1 MAKVE
6 DQDEGPAA
14 TPRDDQNVSRVF
26 IPCPVCQAPIELPA
40 GELPKRLV
48 CGNCDAVLER

>member
-6 DQDEGPAA
+6 DQDEGPA

>member
-6 DQDEGPAA
+6 DEDEGR
-14 TPRDDQNVSRVF
+14 TKPRDDQNVSRVF